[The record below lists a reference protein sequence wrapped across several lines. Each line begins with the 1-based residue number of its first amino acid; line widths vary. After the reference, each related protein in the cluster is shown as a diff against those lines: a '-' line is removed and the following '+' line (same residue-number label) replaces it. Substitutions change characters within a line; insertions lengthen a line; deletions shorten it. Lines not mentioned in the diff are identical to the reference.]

1 MHLAI
6 GKLLLLRE
14 LKAPAVVG
22 LGGTRLRPVRQL
34 AEQQT
39 RDGIPGHRFRRPVLA
54 QRLAVGAVRLRRLG
68 LGKLIL
74 GERVGRTGD
83 GDEQENDA
91 PRYQEEP
98 GAARSRGRLV
108 RTGRRVGGCLAH
120 VDWVE

>member
-1 MHLAI
+1 MHLAV
-6 GKLLLLRE
+6 GEFLLLRE

-22 LGGTRLRPVRQL
+22 LRGACLRPVGQL

-39 RDGIPGHRFRRPVLA
+39 RDGIPGYRFRRSVLV
-54 QRLAVGAVRLRRLG
+54 QRLAVGAVRLRGLG
-68 LGKLIL
+68 LGELVL

-83 GDEQENDA
+83 GDEQQDDA
-91 PRYQEEP
+91 PGYEEEAS
-98 GAARSRGRLV
+98 AARSLGRLV